1 MLPLFLFY
9 IYKYDTIF
17 EEMKYILIIISIF
30 SLYSCTSNNEIVEQ
44 KPQPGLFSKDSSKG
58 VTISDFLN
66 KDSQSEKFYVNSYLW
81 RASLDVLSFAPFQS
95 TDAFGGIIITEW
107 FKKDNQEIKLTALI
121 KSRDLRSEG
130 IDIKAYLKN
139 NENEISEDLVLSRKI
154 EDLILTKARVLR
166 LQNKLK

>member
-17 EEMKYILIIISIF
+17 EQMKYILIIISIF
-30 SLYSCTSNNEIVEQ
+30 SLYSCTSNNEIAEQ
-44 KPQPGLFSKDSSKG
+44 KSKPGLFSKDSSKG
-58 VTISDFLN
+58 VTITDFVN
-66 KDSQSEKFYVNSYLW
+66 RNSQSEKFYVNSFLW

-107 FKKDNQEIKLTALI
+107 FKKNNQEIKLTALI

-130 IDIKAYLKN
+130 INIKAYLKN
-139 NENEISEDLVLSRKI
+139 NKNEISEDQVLSRKI